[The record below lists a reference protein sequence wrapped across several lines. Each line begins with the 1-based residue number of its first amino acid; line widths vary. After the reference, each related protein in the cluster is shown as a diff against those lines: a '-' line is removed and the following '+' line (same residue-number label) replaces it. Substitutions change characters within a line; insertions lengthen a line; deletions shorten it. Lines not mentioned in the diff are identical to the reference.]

1 MNRLLSRTVLVSA
14 ILGLPVFAAAQNKMQ
29 VGFLWH
35 MHQPVYYPGENI
47 TQTQNAGRYSFS
59 LYDVHNQRF
68 GPYTSWPKD
77 AITSAS
83 GLPNAGASVSFS
95 GTLME
100 NLNQM
105 QSAGVNGG
113 MWNNWQSSYTQARQ
127 MMTAEG
133 NSRLDMIGFTY
144 AHALAPLLDTRDI
157 RMQLR
162 MDKVAVQANFGS
174 AAPLSKG
181 FFPAETAFSERM
193 IPALKAEGY
202 DWTIVDN
209 IHMDRATKNYP
220 HTNASN
226 LYAPNRADQVN
237 ADPAQSGG
245 AWVQLNNLWAPS
257 KVSAPFGYRP
267 HNVQYVDPNSGVA
280 QTMVAVP
287 GARYEGNE
295 DGRGGFGAL
304 QYQAVMDQY
313 KQYNTDPAHPMLV
326 VLHHDGDN
334 YGGGSDSYYHNNWNN
349 MVNWANGNQNYNVTT
364 ISDYLKK
371 YPVASSDVIH
381 VENGSWA
388 GADNGDPE
396 FKKWLGDPSASGWS
410 PDRNSWAVL
419 TAAKNRVYTAE
430 DIVGAANP
438 QNVINNTGTAA
449 ERAWHYLVQAQSSD
463 HWYWD
468 GTEIWDSNVT
478 RGANLAVAQA
488 NTALTPAA
496 IANET
501 TPPSVFI
508 PQRESYNPGGFEWG
522 TNPEPS
528 DFEVWT
534 FAYDVS
540 GLNNVTLKYRLD
552 NDGEN
557 PLGSTQNET
566 YTGGTEVGQWVSVSM
581 NATTLNNPSGI
592 LNPTVRAQRFGGMIT
607 GLSNK
612 LVDYYVEATDA
623 KGNVTKTDIQHVYV
637 GNSNVSNP
645 TPGDFTM
652 DGTLDA
658 GAITAASNS
667 GMTLSWSMD
676 GNKLYLA
683 TNDAGEGSD
692 HFIYVALAPGALRP
706 ANWAKAGQI
715 AGWDAYLADENDN
728 SYSNWFDAPAGAS
741 ARAATGPNGGV
752 LEGVLDLGG
761 MYGSLP
767 EEIWVAVGLY
777 ATADGGALLSTH
789 QVPPSL
795 NGDGNIDAGEY
806 IKIRLVDFPQWAL
819 AASGNWNTGA
829 NWNFG
834 RVPNASGAR
843 ATFSQ
848 AAAART
854 VTLDNAV
861 TLGRLRFN
869 STNSFTINGIGSIA
883 ISGGERMIEA
893 VAGSHNVNVPV
904 SLAGAT
910 SINVQTGASL
920 SLTGAVNATGQNVT
934 KVGGGDLQLG
944 TLTASTL
951 TLQGGQTKLL
961 SNSSAS
967 KVQSLVFQNN
977 AVLDLG
983 MSMLAIDHDGS
994 LTYAAVL
1001 GWLASGKLTA
1011 TAGANAS
1018 IGVAES
1024 FALNLSSFGGQSI
1037 DPTTMLIRRVTVGD
1051 TNLDGGVN
1059 FDDLL
1064 AIAQHYGSTSA
1075 KWVEGDVNYDGSVT
1089 FDDLLLLAQNYSP
1102 SAVGEISGFGDSVN
1116 ADWELARSIVP
1127 EPSMLLAFGFARRRR
1142 M

>member
-1 MNRLLSRTVLVSA
+1 
-14 ILGLPVFAAAQNKMQ
+14 MQ

-35 MHQPVYYPGENI
+35 MHQPIYYPGENI

-77 AITSAS
+77 AITAAN

-95 GTLME
+95 GTLIE
-100 NLNQM
+100 NLNTM
-105 QSAGVNGG
+105 QGAGVNGG
-113 MWNNWQSSYTQARQ
+113 MWNNWQASYTQGRQ

-144 AHALAPLLDTRDI
+144 AHALAPLLDVRDI
-157 RMQLR
+157 RMQLK
-162 MDKVAVQANFGS
+162 MDKVAVQQNFG
-174 AAPLSKG
+174 ATAPLSKG

-202 DWTIVDN
+202 DWAIVDN

-226 LYAPNRADQVN
+226 LYAPNRADQIN

-257 KVSAPFGYRP
+257 RVSAPFGYRP
-267 HNVQYVDPNSGVA
+267 HNVQYVDPNTGAA
-280 QTMVAVP
+280 QSMVAVP

-304 QYQAVMDQY
+304 QYQSVMDQY
-313 KQYNTDPAHPMLV
+313 RQYNSDPAHPMLV

-334 YGGGSDSYYHNNWNN
+334 YGGGSDAYYHGNWNS

-396 FKKWLGDPSASGWS
+396 FKKWLGDPGASGWS
-410 PDRNSWAVL
+410 PDRNSWAVM

-449 ERAWHYLVQAQSSD
+449 ENAWHYLVQAQSSD

-488 NTALTPAA
+488 NAVLTPAA
-496 IANET
+496 LASET

-508 PQRESYNPGGFEWG
+508 PQRESYNPGGMEWSA
-522 TNPEPS
+522 TPEPS

-540 GLNNVTLKYRLD
+540 GLNTVTLKYRLD

-557 PLGSTQNET
+557 PINSTQNET
-566 YTGGTEVGQWVSVSM
+566 FAGGGEVGQWVSVSM
-581 NATTLNNPSGI
+581 NATTLSNPAGI
-592 LNPTVRAQRFGGMIT
+592 LNPTVRAQRFGGMIA

-623 KGNVTKTDIQHVYV
+623 RGNVTRTDIQHVYV
-637 GNSNVSNP
+637 GNSNVVNP
-645 TPGDFTM
+645 TPGQFTM
-652 DGTLDA
+652 DGVLDA
-658 GAITAASNS
+658 GAMTAASNN
-667 GMTLSWSMD
+667 GMAVKWSMD
-676 GNKLYLA
+676 GNNLYVA

-692 HFIYVALAPGALRP
+692 HFIYVALNPGALQN
-706 ANWAKAGQI
+706 ANWAKAGKI
-715 AGWDAYLADENDN
+715 AKWDAYLGDENDN
-728 SYSNWFDAPAGAS
+728 NYSGWFDVTAAAN
-741 ARAATGPNGGV
+741 AKNATGANGGV
-752 LEGVLDLGG
+752 LEGVLDLLG

-767 EEIWVAVGLY
+767 EEIYLAVGVY
-777 ATADGGALLSTH
+777 QNADGGALLNAY
-789 QVPPSL
+789 QVPASV
-795 NGDGNIDAGEY
+795 NGDGNIDATEY
-806 IKIRLVDFPQWAL
+806 IRIRLVDYPQWAL
-819 AASGNWNTGA
+819 AASGDWNTAA
-829 NWNFG
+829 NWNFL
-834 RVPNASGAR
+834 RIPNGAGSR

-848 AAAART
+848 ATAART
-854 VTLDNAV
+854 VTLDQNI
-861 TLGRLRFN
+861 TLGRLRFS
-869 STNSFTINGIGSIA
+869 STSAYRIAGAGSITIN
-883 ISGGERMIEA
+883 GGERMIESL
-893 VAGSHNVNVPV
+893 AGSHVVNVRIV
-904 SLAGAT
+904 INGST

-920 SLTGAVNATGQNVT
+920 TLSSTITATGQNLT
-934 KVGGGDLQLG
+934 KLGGGDFRLG
-944 TLTASTL
+944 ALTAGTV
-951 TLQGGQTKLL
+951 TLQGGRTTLL
-961 SNSSAS
+961 SGAAGS
-967 KVQSLVFQNN
+967 KVQGVVFQNN
-977 AVLDLG
+977 AILDLG
-983 MSMLAIDHDGS
+983 MSLLAIDHDGS
-994 LTYAAVL
+994 LTYDAVL

-1011 TAGANAS
+1011 TPGANQTV
-1018 IGVAES
+1018 GVVENS
-1024 FALNLSSFGGQSI
+1024 TLNLATFGGQSV
-1037 DPTTMLIRRVTVGD
+1037 DPTTMLLRRVTIGD
-1051 TNLDGGVN
+1051 TNLDGSVN

-1064 AIAQHYGSTSA
+1064 AIAQHYGDTGA
-1075 KWVEGDVNYDGSVT
+1075 KWVGGDVNYDSVVN
-1089 FDDLLLLAQNYSP
+1089 FDDLLLLAQNYVGG
-1102 SAVGEISGFGDSVN
+1102 SAVGELPFGGQFGS
-1116 ADWELARSIVP
+1116 DWQLARSIVP
-1127 EPSMLLAFGFARRRR
+1127 EPGLCLLFLGALNRRQR
-1142 M
+1142 